1 MRQVRIV
8 HRGHVWQQLENLRI
22 EGIFK
27 SEENANRFA
36 RWAVDN
42 WDSKFE
48 VVTQRWLLDD
58 SFLDDTGK
66 LDIPDNW
73 RELKI

>member
-1 MRQVRIV
+1 MRQVWIV
-8 HRGHVWQQLENLRI
+8 HRGHAWQQLENFRI

-27 SEENANRFA
+27 SKENADRFA
-36 RWAVDN
+36 GWAVDN

-48 VVTQRWLLDD
+48 VVTQQWLLDD
-58 SFLDDTGK
+58 DFLCIDGS

-73 RELKI
+73 RELVD